1 MSHFTQ
7 LKTQLRDLTH
17 LTQALGDLDLP
28 FESGDVTV
36 RGYQGQTKTAQVV
49 LRQPNQHDVGFAWNG
64 RAFELVADLQYW
76 QQPWTVERFLAKV
89 QQRYAYN
96 AVVHECEQKGFQV
109 ATEEVNN
116 DGAVR
121 LVLQR
126 WSS

>member
-7 LKTQLRDLTH
+7 LQTEFRDLEN
-17 LTQALGDLDLP
+17 LTKALGDLNLNH
-28 FESGDVTV
+28 ERGTVTV
-36 RGYQGQTKTAQVV
+36 RGYQGQTRTAQVV
-49 LRQPNQHDVGFAWNG
+49 LRQENQHDVGFAWNG
-64 RAFELVADLQYW
+64 QAYEMITDLQYW

-89 QQRYAYN
+89 RQRYAYN
-96 AVVHECEQKGFQV
+96 TVRTECEKQGFQL
-109 ATEEVNN
+109 TTQEVNQ

>member
-7 LKTQLRDLTH
+7 LKTQLRDLDY
-17 LTQALGDLDLP
+17 LTQALDDLNLP
-28 FESGDVTV
+28 YEAGDVQI
-36 RGYQGQTKTAQVV
+36 RGYQGQTQSAQVV
-49 LRQPNQHDVGFAWNG
+49 LRQSNQHDVGFAWNG
-64 RAFELVADLQYW
+64 RAYALVADLQYW

-96 AVVHECEQKGFQV
+96 AVVHECEQKGFQI
-109 ATEEVNN
+109 ATEEAHS